1 MTYNHLTWDDRL
13 KIEALLRVKTRI
25 SEIAKVIGCHRST
38 IYREIKRGKYIHTM
52 DYFDEERY
60 SPEMAQADCDLKV
73 SMRGRPQL
81 KIENDYAYAEYI
93 EKKIIKEKY
102 SPAAVLGELARTG
115 QYKRFKTKIC
125 VRTLYNYI
133 DNGIF
138 LNLTNKDLPVKCN
151 KNKRHYYKIRKRA
164 ARGDSIEKRDKSVET
179 REEFGHWEMD
189 TVVGKQKTKECLL
202 VLTERKTRKEI
213 IRLLKEHTANCVV
226 EALNNL
232 ELTIEHFDK
241 IFKTVTCDNGSE
253 FMDLEGIK
261 KSIISSKDRF
271 KVYYCHSYS
280 SWERG
285 SNENCNKLIRRFYKK
300 QTSFKG
306 CSEKDIIFLEE
317 WINNYPRAI
326 FNYDTAQ
333 NRYVAELEKIC

>member
-1 MTYNHLTWDDRL
+1 MYKHLTWDDRL

-52 DYFDEERY
+52 DYYDEERY
-60 SPEMAQADCDLKV
+60 SPELAQADCDFKV

-81 KIENDYAYAEYI
+81 KIENDYEYAEYI
-93 EKKIIKEKY
+93 EQKILEEKY
-102 SPAAVLGELARTG
+102 SPAAVLGELERTG
-115 QYKRFKTKIC
+115 EYKRFKTKIC

-133 DNGIF
+133 NDGVF
-138 LNLTNKDLPVKCN
+138 LHLTNKDLPVKAH
-151 KNKRHYYKIRKRA
+151 KKKRHYYRIRKRA
-164 ARGDSIEKRDKSVET
+164 AKGDSIEKRSDSINT
-179 REEFGHWEMD
+179 RQEFGHWEMD

-213 IRLLKEHTANCVV
+213 IKLLKEHTTKCVV
-226 EALNNL
+226 EALNEL
-232 ELTIEHFDK
+232 EKSIADFRK

-253 FMDLEGIK
+253 FMDFEGMK
-261 KSIISSKDRF
+261 KSCIYDTDRF
-271 KVYYCHSYS
+271 QVYYCHSYS

-300 QTSFKG
+300 KTSFKK
-306 CSEKDIIFLEE
+306 CTQKDIMILEK
-317 WINNYPRAI
+317 WINNYPRKI
-326 FNYDTAQ
+326 FGYDTAE
-333 NRYVAELEKIC
+333 NRYIEELKKIC